1 MSIFLV
7 DYENVSASGLDGL
20 EKLTEEDVV
29 YIFIR
34 KMRIVS
40 PLMPTGVF
48 WKAAPRALLQ
58 GGERHKN
65 ALDFQLVSFLGYL
78 IRENGSSAY
87 YIISKDNGFD
97 SVLHFWT
104 KQNTKVMRLPKLDV
118 ENTCQEHE
126 ELLSKLKELML
137 DEADVKVILGMIQ
150 KYKTKQGLNNALMKQ
165 FDNKKTSEI
174 YRVIKPYIANKKGH

>member
-1 MSIFLV
+1 
-7 DYENVSASGLDGL
+7 
-20 EKLTEEDVV
+20 
-29 YIFIR
+29 
-34 KMRIVS
+34 
-40 PLMPTGVF
+40 
-48 WKAAPRALLQ
+48 
-58 GGERHKN
+58 
-65 ALDFQLVSFLGYL
+65 
-78 IRENGSSAY
+78 
-87 YIISKDNGFD
+87 
-97 SVLHFWT
+97 
-104 KQNTKVMRLPKLDV
+104 MRLPKLDV